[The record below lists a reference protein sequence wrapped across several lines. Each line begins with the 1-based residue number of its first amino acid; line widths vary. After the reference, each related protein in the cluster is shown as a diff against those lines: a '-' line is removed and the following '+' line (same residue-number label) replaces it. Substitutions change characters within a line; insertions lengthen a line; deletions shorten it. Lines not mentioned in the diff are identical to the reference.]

1 MRSAEFFIRKA
12 ELFLEELS
20 TIELVPFQCKAFSD
34 DFYEESLDEWHEDF
48 FAVMSELEHIKCQ
61 MELMFF
67 QFDQGTYF
75 LAKLNDFI
83 PEIED
88 VNRYYL
94 YYLIRINEMFI
105 EFLYE

>member
-1 MRSAEFFIRKA
+1 MRSVDFFIRKA
-12 ELFLEELS
+12 EFFLEELS
-20 TIELVPFQCKAFSD
+20 AIELVPYQCRGFSD
-34 DFYEESLDEWHEDF
+34 DFYKESLDEWHDDF
-48 FAVMSELEHIKCQ
+48 FAVMSELKHIKSQ
-61 MELMFF
+61 MELMFLEF
-67 QFDQGTYF
+67 NQGAYF

-105 EFLYE
+105 AFLYQ